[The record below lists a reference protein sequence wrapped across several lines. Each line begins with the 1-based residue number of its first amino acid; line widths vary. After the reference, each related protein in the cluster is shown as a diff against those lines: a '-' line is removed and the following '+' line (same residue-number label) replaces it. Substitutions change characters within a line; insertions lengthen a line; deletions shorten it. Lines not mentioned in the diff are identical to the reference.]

1 MSKTIRSCLFFTI
14 FLAFLAAGITSC
26 AKTPQKLEKP
36 QNLNIEKRVMTWDK
50 VDGATDYTVKIRDE
64 EFKTAE
70 PRFELY
76 FLTEA
81 GNYYYQVKACGD
93 GKKYADSS
101 WITGATTLTQAPEHG
116 YDELK
121 FEYTLLKDKSGYE
134 VSRGNA
140 NLEGEIIIP
149 DYYGDYPVKRI
160 ANEAFYI
167 KKYKGTINGSP
178 YYDYPDCFN
187 NYLCNT
193 TTTNVQLPSQLESIG
208 AYAMSCMTQLKK
220 VVIPDSVTQIG
231 QGAFEGDI
239 RMERV
244 VLPNKIFL
252 IPDNCFKDT
261 ALSEINFPDR
271 LEEIGAKAFMC
282 STQSSGVLNHV
293 NSVLQRVVLPT
304 SIKTIGTSAFLGREN
319 LTAISFPNGHNLEF
333 VGDSCISGTAL
344 YTRQEGIVFLDENKT
359 IACGFNKMPNNFT
372 FEIPANVKYVT
383 QYAFALQKNLKK
395 VVMPSGMTFLGGNT
409 FSSCPSLEEVVFPS
423 DFEMIVDGMF
433 SSTTALKT
441 VSIPESVTYV
451 GGNAFSRSGLEYINL
466 PSKLKTIKS
475 STFFMCNNLKGITI
489 PNEVETIEQQAFF
502 KCMSLQRIILPKS
515 LKTLGKAAFS
525 GCTALKNVVIPS
537 SVENIEVRTFAS
549 CQSLTHV
556 FYEGNFEKWI
566 KIAPDDYSSVT
577 NEYSFSDA
585 TIYCYSDVKSAS
597 GKYWHYAADG
607 VTPEIW

>member
-1 MSKTIRSCLFFTI
+1 MRKTILGGLFFTI
-14 FLAFLAAGITSC
+14 FVASLEAGVISC
-26 AKTPQKLEKP
+26 AKAPQKLEKP
-36 QNLNIEKRVMTWDK
+36 QNVNVEKRVMTWNK
-50 VDGATDYTVKIRDE
+50 VDGATDYTVK
-64 EFKTAE
+64 TSE

-81 GNYYYQVKACGD
+81 GNYYYQVKACGN
-93 GKKYADSS
+93 GKKYSDSS
-101 WITGATTLTQAPEHG
+101 WVAGATTLSQAPEHG
-116 YDELK
+116 YDELE

-208 AYAMSCMTQLKK
+208 EYAMSCMTKLKE
-220 VVIPDSVTQIG
+220 VVLPDTVMQVG
-231 QGAFEGDI
+231 KGAFDGNAS
-239 RMERV
+239 MERV
-244 VLPNKIFL
+244 VLSENITV
-252 IPDNCFKDT
+252 IPDDCFKNTAISEMKFPQKLEVIGSSAFKCDT
-261 ALSEINFPDR
+261 NNGYGI
-271 LEEIGAKAFMC
+271 
-282 STQSSGVLNHV
+282 NHV
-293 NSVLQRVVLPT
+293 NSALQRIVLPA
-304 SIKTIGTSAFLGREN
+304 SIKTIGANAFFGREN
-319 LTAISFPNGHNLEF
+319 LTAISFPDGHSLEF
-333 VGDSCISGTAL
+333 VGVSCIRDTAL
-344 YTRQEGIVFLDENKT
+344 YTQQEGIVFLDENKT

-489 PNEVETIEQQAFF
+489 PNEVETIEQQAFY
-502 KCMSLQRIILPKS
+502 KCTSLQSITLSKS
-515 LKTLGKAAFS
+515 LKTLGKMAFS
-525 GCTALKNVVIPS
+525 RCAALKSVVIPS

>member
-1 MSKTIRSCLFFTI
+1 MRKTILGGLFFTI
-14 FLAFLAAGITSC
+14 FVASLAAGVISC
-26 AKTPQKLEKP
+26 AKAPQKLEKP
-36 QNLNIEKRVMTWDK
+36 QNVNVEKRVMTWNK
-50 VDGATDYTVKIRDE
+50 VDGATDYTVKIKDE
-64 EFKTAE
+64 EFKTSE

-81 GNYYYQVKACGD
+81 GNYYYQVKACGN
-93 GKKYADSS
+93 GKKYSDSS
-101 WITGATTLTQAPEHG
+101 WVAGATTLSQAPEHG
-116 YDELK
+116 YDELE

-451 GGNAFSRSGLEYINL
+451 GGNAFSQSV
-466 PSKLKTIKS
+466 
-475 STFFMCNNLKGITI
+475 GIGGF
-489 PNEVETIEQQAFF
+489 Q
-502 KCMSLQRIILPKS
+502 
-515 LKTLGKAAFS
+515 LGKLTVAENQVYYRAVRCQLFKRF
-525 GCTALKNVVIPS
+525 GVGRIARFGFFRRRKHELFKKHRAQLLWRIDIEFLTRRGVYFPLKHGKTGGAHFRKSFQPLF
-537 SVENIEVRTFAS
+537 VRPEARM
-549 CQSLTHV
+549 LH
-556 FYEGNFEKWI
+556 I
-566 KIAPDDYSSVT
+566 
-577 NEYSFSDA
+577 
-585 TIYCYSDVKSAS
+585 
-597 GKYWHYAADG
+597 GKH
-607 VTPEIW
+607 PCKRKFN

>member
-1 MSKTIRSCLFFTI
+1 MRKTILGGLFFTI
-14 FLAFLAAGITSC
+14 FVASLEAGVISC
-26 AKTPQKLEKP
+26 AKAPQKLEKP
-36 QNLNIEKRVMTWDK
+36 QNVNVEKRVMTWNK
-50 VDGATDYTVKIRDE
+50 VDGATDYTVKIKDE
-64 EFKTAE
+64 EFKTSE

-81 GNYYYQVKACGD
+81 GNYYYQVKACGN
-93 GKKYADSS
+93 GKKYSDSS
-101 WITGATTLTQAPEHG
+101 WVAGATTLSQAPEHG
-116 YDELK
+116 YDELE

-208 AYAMSCMTQLKK
+208 EYAMSCMTKLKE
-220 VVIPDSVTQIG
+220 VVLPDTVMQVG
-231 QGAFEGDI
+231 KGAFDGNAS
-239 RMERV
+239 MERV
-244 VLPNKIFL
+244 VLSENITV
-252 IPDNCFKDT
+252 IPDDCFKNTAISEMKFPQKLEVIGSSAFKCDT
-261 ALSEINFPDR
+261 NNGYGI
-271 LEEIGAKAFMC
+271 
-282 STQSSGVLNHV
+282 NHV
-293 NSVLQRVVLPT
+293 NSALQRIVLPA
-304 SIKTIGTSAFLGREN
+304 SIKTIGANAFFGREN
-319 LTAISFPNGHNLEF
+319 LTAISFPDGHSLEF
-333 VGDSCISGTAL
+333 VGVSCIRDTAL
-344 YTRQEGIVFLDENKT
+344 YTQQEGIVFLDENKT

-433 SSTTALKT
+433 SLKT

-489 PNEVETIEQQAFF
+489 PNEVETIEQQAFY
-502 KCMSLQRIILPKS
+502 KCTSLQSITLSKS
-515 LKTLGKAAFS
+515 LKTLGKMAFS
-525 GCTALKNVVIPS
+525 RCAALKSVVIPS